1 MARIAMA
8 LKTLNI
14 QVKLVPDIDILNDKN
29 VFKKVI
35 EVFGIKW
42 EDVNKEYQSIVS
54 NLHSSKERIYRKEFK
69 EAVLGV
75 LVGSQEKELSKE
87 EIKDIMAELRIE
99 SKWENLKKSG
109 ISALPRGD
117 ATVAFDKLNK
127 KLKEAR
133 IFIVTVGELEC
144 FVKQVGGH
152 GPDWT
157 NKVLEDYPDL
167 NDEVYNSIKKFVR
180 ELCEIE

>member
-1 MARIAMA
+1 M
-8 LKTLNI
+8 K
-14 QVKLVPDIDILNDKN
+14 
-29 VFKKVI
+29 
-35 EVFGIKW
+35 
-42 EDVNKEYQSIVS
+42 S
-54 NLHSSKERIYRKEFK
+54 
-69 EAVLGV
+69 
-75 LVGSQEKELSKE
+75 
-87 EIKDIMAELRIE
+87 
-99 SKWENLKKSG
+99 WENLKKSG

-152 GPDWT
+152 GQDWT
-157 NKVLEDYPDL
+157 NKVLEDYHDL